1 MSICNCLTIKFSVTH
16 NFRNIL
22 IQMSV
27 GTRVFFLAMS
37 TGEFILGVLGNG
49 FIGLVNCIE
58 WVKNGKV
65 SSADFILTCLA
76 VARIIQLWVTL
87 LDSFIVGLA
96 PHLYA
101 TGKLVKVVILLWA
114 LTNHLTTWFATC
126 LSIFYFL
133 KIANFSHFFFM
144 WLKWRMNRVLLVL
157 FLASFFLL
165 SFDLLMQDA
174 LGELWMNI
182 FREPERNMTLH
193 LDASKIFYLKSLFF
207 LGLTY
212 VIPFILSLA
221 SLLLLFLSLV
231 RHTKNFQVNMNHS
244 RDFSTE
250 AHKRVMK
257 MVTTFLLLFIVYFIS
272 TLIGNWIFLK
282 LQWYEVMM
290 FVMVVP
296 TLFPS
301 GHSFVIILGN
311 SKLRQIAFRLLWGLK
326 FYKN

>member
-1 MSICNCLTIKFSVTH
+1 MSFGK
-16 NFRNIL
+16 
-22 IQMSV
+22 
-27 GTRVFFLAMS
+27 RVFFLAVS

-87 LDSFIVGLA
+87 LDSFVVGLA

-114 LTNHLTTWFATC
+114 LTNHLTMWFATC

-133 KIANFSHFFFM
+133 KIASFSHFFFM

-174 LGELWMNI
+174 LVNLN
-182 FREPERNMTLH
+182 H
-193 LDASKIFYLKSLFF
+193 L
-207 LGLTY
+207 
-212 VIPFILSLA
+212 
-221 SLLLLFLSLV
+221 
-231 RHTKNFQVNMNHS
+231 
-244 RDFSTE
+244 RDFNTE
-250 AHKRVMK
+250 AHKRAMK
-257 MVTTFLLLFIVYFIS
+257 MVTTFLLLFIIYFIS

-282 LQWYEVMM
+282 LQC
-290 FVMVVP
+290 FP
-296 TLFPS
+296 TKDDL
-301 GHSFVIILGN
+301 
-311 SKLRQIAFRLLWGLK
+311 
-326 FYKN
+326 

>member
-1 MSICNCLTIKFSVTH
+1 M
-16 NFRNIL
+16 
-22 IQMSV
+22 
-27 GTRVFFLAMS
+27 
-37 TGEFILGVLGNG
+37 
-49 FIGLVNCIE
+49 
-58 WVKNGKV
+58 
-65 SSADFILTCLA
+65 
-76 VARIIQLWVTL
+76 
-87 LDSFIVGLA
+87 
-96 PHLYA
+96 
-101 TGKLVKVVILLWA
+101 
-114 LTNHLTTWFATC
+114 
-126 LSIFYFL
+126 
-133 KIANFSHFFFM
+133 
-144 WLKWRMNRVLLVL
+144 LLVL
-157 FLASFFLL
+157 FLASFFFL

-174 LGELWMNI
+174 LGELWMNT

-193 LDASKIFYLKSLFF
+193 LNASKIFYLKSLI
-207 LGLTY
+207 LLSLTY
-212 VIPFILSLA
+212 VIPFLLSLA

-231 RHTKNFQVNMNHS
+231 RHTKNFQVNLNHS

-250 AHKRVMK
+250 THKRAMK

-296 TLFPS
+296 TLFPL

>member
-1 MSICNCLTIKFSVTH
+1 MSLGI
-16 NFRNIL
+16 
-22 IQMSV
+22 
-27 GTRVFFLAMS
+27 RVFFLAVS

-49 FIGLVNCIE
+49 FIGLVNCLE
-58 WVKNGKV
+58 WVKNGKF
-65 SSADFILTCLA
+65 SSADLILTCLA

-114 LTNHLTTWFATC
+114 LMNHLTTWFATC

-133 KIANFSHFFFM
+133 KIASFSHFFFM

-157 FLASFFLL
+157 FLASFFFL
-165 SFDLLMQDA
+165 SFDLLTQDA
-174 LGELWMNI
+174 LGEMWMNT
-182 FREPERNMTLH
+182 FREPERNITLH
-193 LDASKIFYLKSLFF
+193 LVASKIFYLKSLI
-207 LGLTY
+207 LLSLTY
-212 VIPFILSLA
+212 VVPFLLSLA

-231 RHTKNFQVNMNHS
+231 RHTKNFQVNLNHS

-250 AHKRVMK
+250 AHKRAMR
-257 MVTTFLLLFIVYFIS
+257 MVTTFLLLFIVYFFS

-282 LQWYEVMM
+282 LQWYEMMM
-290 FVMVVP
+290 FVMVIP
-296 TLFPS
+296 TLFPT

-326 FYKN
+326 FSKN

>member
-1 MSICNCLTIKFSVTH
+1 M
-16 NFRNIL
+16 
-22 IQMSV
+22 
-27 GTRVFFLAMS
+27 
-37 TGEFILGVLGNG
+37 
-49 FIGLVNCIE
+49 
-58 WVKNGKV
+58 
-65 SSADFILTCLA
+65 
-76 VARIIQLWVTL
+76 
-87 LDSFIVGLA
+87 
-96 PHLYA
+96 
-101 TGKLVKVVILLWA
+101 
-114 LTNHLTTWFATC
+114 
-126 LSIFYFL
+126 
-133 KIANFSHFFFM
+133 
-144 WLKWRMNRVLLVL
+144 LLVL

-193 LDASKIFYLKSLFF
+193 LDASKIFYLKSLIF

-212 VIPFILSLA
+212 VFPFILSLA

>member
-1 MSICNCLTIKFSVTH
+1 MSF
-16 NFRNIL
+16 
-22 IQMSV
+22 
-27 GTRVFFLAMS
+27 GTRVFFLAVS

-87 LDSFIVGLA
+87 LDSFVVGLA

-126 LSIFYFL
+126 LSIFYFF

-174 LGELWMNI
+174 LGELWMNT

-193 LDASKIFYLKSLFF
+193 LDASKIFYLKSLI
-207 LGLTY
+207 LLSLTY
-212 VIPFILSLA
+212 VIPFLLSLA

-231 RHTKNFQVNMNHS
+231 RHTKNFQVNLNHS
-244 RDFSTE
+244 RDFNTE
-250 AHKRVMK
+250 AHKRAMK
-257 MVTTFLLLFIVYFIS
+257 MVTTFLLLFIIYFIS